1 MTLAAAAHFPQLSR
15 HSRLLLST
23 LLSCRALLSLLCPL
37 LPLRSQRAKGRG
49 RSRGGIWATCRAR
62 ARAAT
67 RLYNPPKTSAK
78 AHPSRGAASSQ
89 STFASSTAP
98 STCVQCQ
105 RKESSNFDR
114 RRVRKERRASSRLNA
129 HQRPAGNVTS
139 ARGRLPASPPLRAA
153 KLESCPQSHAVS
165 ASMEMRIRALDEDD
179 RLHLVL
185 QHTKDTMREIA
196 VSTREIEHRGTE
208 AVADICERGRA
219 HARKQI
225 QRARQM
231 RRCTGASLAC
241 SRTRHAARGMR
252 ASKKMCL
259 PVGPCATQAVAH
271 PAWAALRLL

>member
-1 MTLAAAAHFPQLSR
+1 MCTCPEMRDCSLTSTTHLAARVSRLAGSTLAAAARFPQPSR

-49 RSRGGIWATCRAR
+49 RSRGWIWARAR

-67 RLYNPPKTSAK
+67 RLYKPPKTSAK
-78 AHPSRGAASSQ
+78 ARPPRGAASSQ

-105 RKESSNFDR
+105 RKESPNFDR
-114 RRVRKERRASSRLNA
+114 RRVRKERRASSRPNA
-129 HQRPAGNVTS
+129 RQRPAGNVTS

-179 RLHLVL
+179 RLHLV
-185 QHTKDTMREIA
+185 
-196 VSTREIEHRGTE
+196 
-208 AVADICERGRA
+208 
-219 HARKQI
+219 
-225 QRARQM
+225 
-231 RRCTGASLAC
+231 
-241 SRTRHAARGMR
+241 
-252 ASKKMCL
+252 
-259 PVGPCATQAVAH
+259 
-271 PAWAALRLL
+271 PAL